1 MISEVQEVQWG
12 CCYLRCFWGTSAAP
26 EPGTL
31 ANSSLAAYY
40 NKCVI
45 RG

>member
-1 MISEVQEVQWG
+1 MLLPALLLG
-12 CCYLRCFWGTSAAP
+12 GTSAAP

-40 NKCVI
+40 NNCVI
-45 RG
+45 RE